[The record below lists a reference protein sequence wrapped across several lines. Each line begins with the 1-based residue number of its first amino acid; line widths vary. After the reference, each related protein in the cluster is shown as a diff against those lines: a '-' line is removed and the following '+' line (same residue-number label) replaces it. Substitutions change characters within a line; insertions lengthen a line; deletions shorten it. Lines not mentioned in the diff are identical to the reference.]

1 MGEPACGDRR
11 FGWGFGFGCWVIRK
25 RFVWMFDGNRVRGIV
40 DEPNPFFLNEREASE
55 PSPELPESS
64 RS

>member
-1 MGEPACGDRR
+1 
-11 FGWGFGFGCWVIRK
+11 
-25 RFVWMFDGNRVRGIV
+25 VWMFDGNRVRGIV